1 MREGLEFAV
10 ASRVPAVGG
19 QVLSLQGLRARYDE
33 VFLPLYGA
41 HQAQNAV
48 DGARGGR
55 GVPRGTTP
63 LGDDVVREAFARVT
77 SPGRLEIIRRSPMIL
92 LDAAH
97 NPARRRGDGRGARG
111 LVRLLPA
118 DRRGRRDDGQGRR
131 GGAGRASSR
140 TWPTSSV
147 PRTPPS
153 GRCRRP
159 TWPAIAREVFGPD
172 RVSIAPR
179 LADAIDEGTALAEA
193 GEALGSSIGT
203 GAVLVTGSVVTVGE
217 ARALLRRRGSQS

>member
-1 MREGLEFAV
+1 M
-10 ASRVPAVGG
+10 
-19 QVLSLQGLRARYDE
+19 LSLQGLRARYDE

-48 DGARGGR
+48 TALAAVEAFLGDD
-55 GVPRGTTP
+55 P
-63 LGDDVVREAFARVT
+63 LGEDVVREAFARAT

-97 NPARRRGDGRGARG
+97 NPHGAEALAVALEDSFAFSPLIGVVGVMTDKDVEGMLAALEPHLAHVVCTQNSTPRAM
-111 LVRLLPA
+111 PA
-118 DRRGRRDDGQGRR
+118 
-131 GGAGRASSR
+131 AELA
-140 TWPTSSV
+140 V
-147 PRTPPS
+147 V
-153 GRCRRP
+153 
-159 TWPAIAREVFGPD
+159 AREVFGRD
-172 RVSIAPR
+172 RVTVTPR

-217 ARALLRRRGSQS
+217 ARAMLRRRGSQS